1 MSNSNQQTKAE
12 LILPS
17 KNLSDDIN
25 FFTKITGMRLDE
37 IFPADDPSVAVISG
51 FGLRLRID
59 KGSDEPVGTILL
71 KLQNFYQQL
80 LENI

>member
-12 LILPS
+12 LVLPS

-25 FFTKITGMRLDE
+25 FFTKIIGMRLDE

-59 KGSDEPVGTILL
+59 KGSDEPVGTIRLL
-71 KLQNFYQQL
+71 FNFLL

>member
-12 LILPS
+12 FVLPS

-25 FFTKITGMRLDE
+25 FFTKKIGMRLDE

-59 KGSDEPVGTILL
+59 KGSDEPGWYYSYI
-71 KLQNFYQQL
+71 NRRHCSIFCS
-80 LENI
+80 